1 MKIMPTAEGFRDIFA
16 GLQNVYRALQVEYR
30 ASIEPIKAI
39 VESPSPVQKRMI
51 DLLPN
56 KMACDRLLESYLTTG
71 EGIFRILHIPSFR
84 REYDKYWD
92 GQEYSES
99 FLPRLL
105 CMLAIASSSAA
116 ESPPLGSGN
125 SEVIHAATVAAL
137 VRSWLDSLRGKQL
150 VDFTTLQAEVLILYA
165 QKFIAPR
172 SQDHWTQLGSVVRMA
187 MTMGL
192 HRDPSEFPQ
201 ITIFGGEI
209 RRRLWFTIM
218 DMDVHVSLACSLP
231 TVVRYGEYSCQ
242 PPRNLDD
249 EELAPDMKELPKSK
263 PMDQPTNSQLQSY
276 AASTLPWR
284 MRVASILARIDTVYD
299 YSEVLEIAGKL
310 EGILDDVSCL
320 FPRQY
325 SPDPLQ
331 RYKDWRLRFHL
342 DVQVRQAL
350 LALYRPFALS
360 TSNCPAQISAGYLK
374 SSMCVLSYMDELD
387 PQIPG
392 FQDIIQRYRLLLK
405 PDILQAAFSLCFFIK
420 NAPGNTSNGSSD
432 RLDAGASRHIP
443 NLSPALSEVPSH
455 SSSDRRL
462 LWSTPVLAKAV
473 EHAVDMLISVVEDST
488 SDLREIIA
496 LSIVLNSV
504 RSASPEE
511 RRDQT
516 KTGVRKILESMIQI
530 LHAKSSRQEVAI
542 TSVSLNPQAETE
554 I

>member
-1 MKIMPTAEGFRDIFA
+1 MKSMPKAEGFRDIFA
-16 GLQNVYRALQVEYR
+16 GLQNVYKALQVEYR
-30 ASIEPIKAI
+30 ASAEPMKAF

-56 KMACDRLLESYLTTG
+56 KMACDRLLDSYLAIG
-71 EGIFRILHIPSFR
+71 EGIFRIIHIPSFR

-105 CMLAIASSSAA
+105 CMLAIASSSTA
-116 ESPPLGSGN
+116 ESHLLDTGS
-125 SEVIHAATVAAL
+125 SEIIHAPTVAAL
-137 VRSWLDSLRGKQL
+137 VRIWLDSLRGKQL
-150 VDFTTLQAEVLILYA
+150 VDFTTLQTEVLILHA
-165 QKFIAPR
+165 QKSIAPR
-172 SQDHWTQLGSVVRMA
+172 SQDHWMRLGSVVRMA

-231 TVVRYGEYSCQ
+231 TVVRCGEYSCY

-249 EELAPDMKELPKSK
+249 EELIPDMKELPKSK
-263 PMDQPTNSQLQSY
+263 PMDQPTTSQLQSY
-276 AASTLPWR
+276 AARTLPWR
-284 MRVASILARIDTVYD
+284 MRVASILARLDIVYD
-299 YSEVLEIAGKL
+299 YSEVLEIAGRL
-310 EGILDDVSCL
+310 EGILDDVNCL

-360 TSNCPAQISAGYLK
+360 TTKCPTQISAGYLK
-374 SSMCVLSYMDELD
+374 SSMSVLSYMDELD

-392 FQDIIQRYRLLLK
+392 YQDIIQRYRLLLK

-420 NAPGNTSNGSSD
+420 NDPGNTSSGSGD
-432 RLDAGASRHIP
+432 RSNAGASRDMP
-443 NLSPALSEVPSH
+443 NLSPALSEVSSH
-455 SSSDRRL
+455 SSSDGHL
-462 LWSTPVLAKAV
+462 LWSTSVLAKAV

-488 SDLREIIA
+488 SDLREILA

-504 RSASPEE
+504 LSARPEE
-511 RRDQT
+511 RRDQI
-516 KTGVRKILESMIQI
+516 KRGVRKILESMIQT
-530 LHAKSSRQEVAI
+530 LNAKSSRQEMAI
-542 TSVSLNPQAETE
+542 MSVSKNPLTETR